1 MATNELAW
9 IPLPVRPAPA
19 PALPGERAERGE
31 PLMNQSYR
39 DLVGSILR
47 LAVAHR
53 RAEAHE
59 RTGG

>member
-1 MATNELAW
+1 
-9 IPLPVRPAPA
+9 
-19 PALPGERAERGE
+19 
-31 PLMNQSYR
+31 MNQSYR

-59 RTGG
+59 RTGGDDSCW